1 MGLETAKL
9 LSSRGAIIS
18 MGDLNGGA
26 LVEAVKL
33 LVNSD
38 KHMHTTI
45 DVRDGK
51 SIDSWIAS
59 TMAKYG
65 KLDGAV
71 NMAGVITKAKP
82 ITETSDDDWNFSFDV
97 NARGVF
103 NCLRAQLRVMNAG
116 ASIVSL

>member
-9 LSSRGAIIS
+9 LSSRGAIVS
-18 MGDLNGGA
+18 LGDLNQNA
-26 LVEAVKL
+26 LAEAAKL

-38 KHMHTTI
+38 KHMCTAI
-45 DVRDGK
+45 DVRDSK
-51 SIDSWIAS
+51 SVDSWIAS
-59 TMAKYG
+59 TVQKYG

-82 ITETSDDDWNFSFDV
+82 ITETSDEDWNFCFDV

-103 NCLRAQLRVMNAG
+103 NCLRAQLRVMTAG
-116 ASIVSL
+116 ASIVS